1 MRETDFIRKNS
12 SRWQGIENSLKTPSA
27 EPDHLKDTFVQVTD
41 DLSYSRTFYPNRSV
55 RVYLND
61 LAQRTF
67 YVLYSN
73 RQSKS
78 PNHTSYWLEE
88 LPLLMYAAR
97 RDMLI
102 AFLVFLTAFL
112 TGVLSCAMD
121 PDFPQLILG
130 ERYVEMTEANIAAGD
145 PMAVYKSSGQFDMAM
160 GITANNL
167 YVAFLSFI
175 SGIFFAIG
183 SLIIMISNGIMVG
196 AFQYF
201 FVQKGLF
208 MESFLTIWVHGT
220 LEISAIVIAGGAG
233 ITMGRGLAFP
243 GTYTRA
249 QAFQQSARRGLK
261 IFFGIS
267 PVILLAA
274 IFESFLTRFT
284 ETPDWL
290 RGIFIFS
297 CLSFVLVYF
306 WWFPRHVA
314 STTSGSK
321 IADADLLPTPMAFPN
336 LETVKG
342 GGEIFQDVFSVM
354 RHALTSVLLFSL
366 IATAV
371 YCIPVFLFSGHPPQ
385 KLFSMEQGLLA
396 GIRALG
402 NFYSASKVSWL
413 PWWNVP
419 IIAGFS
425 AAILPRLMGQLSHSP
440 SPWWKAACKS
450 LLPAAFMV
458 LLLYNGKGFN
468 QLTLLIGFPWLLCW
482 LAVISLEKGQKDL
495 GTRSVFFLIWTNTS
509 RVLQAFLLLV
519 LSAGLFFSLL
529 DTGLFW
535 SFLNLASWVVS
546 LEPEAMETFSAILLA
561 VLTYFFQYVA
571 FAYILAGFG
580 LLYYT
585 LREINSAEGLR
596 KKIQSIGQK
605 RLLRGLEQEAPE

>member
-1 MRETDFIRKNS
+1 MRETNFIRKNS
-12 SRWQGIENSLKTPSA
+12 SRWQGIEESLKNPSP
-27 EPDHLKDTFVQVTD
+27 EPDQLKDIFVQVTD

-61 LAQRTF
+61 LAQRI
-67 YVLYSN
+67 YYILYARRRAKPVHSG
-73 RQSKS
+73 
-78 PNHTSYWLEE
+78 SYWLEE

-102 AFLVFLTAFL
+102 AFLVFIGAFL
-112 TGVLSCAMD
+112 TGILSCAMD
-121 PDFPQLILG
+121 PDFPKLILG
-130 ERYVEMTEANIAAGD
+130 ESYVEMTEQNIAAGD
-145 PMAVYKSSGQFDMAM
+145 PMAVYKSRGQFDMAL
-160 GITANNL
+160 GITTNNL

-183 SLIIMISNGIMVG
+183 SLMIMISNGIMVG

-201 FVQKGLF
+201 FVYKGLF
-208 MESFLTIWVHGT
+208 IESFLTIWVHGT

-249 QAFQQSARRGLK
+249 QAFRQSARRGLK
-261 IFFGIS
+261 IFFGIT

-284 ETPDWL
+284 ETPDWV

-297 CLSFVLVYF
+297 CLAFVLVYF
-306 WWFPRHVA
+306 WWFPRH
-314 STTSGSK
+314 
-321 IADADLLPTPMAFPN
+321 IAAQAPDTKPGDADLLPIPDTFPD
-336 LETVKG
+336 LESVKS

-354 RHALTSVLLFSL
+354 RHTFSIILLFAL

-371 YCIPVFLFSGHPPQ
+371 FCIPVFLLSGIPPQ
-385 KLFSMEQGLLA
+385 ELFSLEQGLLA
-396 GIRALG
+396 SISALG
-402 NFYSASKVSWL
+402 NFYSADKVSWL
-413 PWWNVP
+413 PWWNVI

-425 AAILPRLMGQLSHSP
+425 AALLPRLMALNPENHF
-440 SPWWKAACKS
+440 PWWKTTLKS
-450 LLPAAFMV
+450 LLPAAFVV

-482 LAVISLEKGQKDL
+482 LSVISLEKGQKDL
-495 GTRSVFFLIWTNTS
+495 GTRRVFSLIWMNTS
-509 RVLQAFLLLV
+509 RVLHVFLLLA

-529 DTGLFW
+529 DTVLFW
-535 SFLNLASWVVS
+535 SFLNLLSWVVA
-546 LEPEAMETFSAILLA
+546 LEPEAMEAFSAILLA
-561 VLTYFFQYVA
+561 ALTYFFQYVA

-585 LREINSAEGLR
+585 LCEITSAEGLR
-596 KKIQSIGQK
+596 KKIQYIGQK
-605 RLLRGLEQEAPE
+605 RLLRGLEQEAST